1 MGTKRPHT
9 SSHDATTSS
18 SAPKKRKFDPSSS
31 SGGKKPQHKP
41 APKPNPINPLR
52 SRIRNLKR
60 LLAHDDAHD
69 SRPSA
74 RGAHGFA
81 QEVGQD
87 GLHPSRAEAILHS
100 KDELDIAAKHERR
113 DEKRRKRLPMNVRV
127 ERERELRGLEERLE
141 EAERKRKRGEMVGR
155 WHMVRFFERR
165 RGERRLRRGRRELRE
180 LEEGE
185 ESQGPGEE
193 EGGRGVKG
201 RKEKE
206 RRKRETEKR
215 VHDAEVD
222 LNYALYWPLERAY
235 VSLWPR
241 KGKGQEQGKGEEDA
255 EEAKGDREMWKLVE
269 RCMAEGT
276 LEDLR
281 EGRVEGCGVER
292 PEKKV
297 VSGKEA
303 KSNGKTANGKER
315 AKQEVQQDDEESDDG
330 FFE

>member
-9 SSHDATTSS
+9 SSHDAGTSS

-31 SGGKKPQHKP
+31 SGKKPQHKP
-41 APKPNPINPLR
+41 APSANPINPLR

-69 SRPSA
+69 TPSRS
-74 RGAHGFA
+74 HGSSTA

-100 KDELDIAAKHERR
+100 KDELDIAAKHQRR

-180 LEEGE
+180 LEAEAG
-185 ESQGPGEE
+185 G
-193 EGGRGVKG
+193 EGGVEGKG
-201 RKEKE
+201 RE
-206 RRKRETEKR
+206 RRKREAERR

-241 KGKGQEQGKGEEDA
+241 KGKGQEEGKGEEDA
-255 EEAKGDREMWKLVE
+255 EEAKGDREMWKLVA

-292 PEKKV
+292 PERKV

-303 KSNGKTANGKER
+303 KSNGKTVNGKGR
-315 AKQEVQQDDEESDDG
+315 AKEEVQQDDEESDDG

>member
-1 MGTKRPHT
+1 
-9 SSHDATTSS
+9 
-18 SAPKKRKFDPSSS
+18 
-31 SGGKKPQHKP
+31 
-41 APKPNPINPLR
+41 
-52 SRIRNLKR
+52 
-60 LLAHDDAHD
+60 
-69 SRPSA
+69 
-74 RGAHGFA
+74 
-81 QEVGQD
+81 
-87 GLHPSRAEAILHS
+87 
-100 KDELDIAAKHERR
+100 
-113 DEKRRKRLPMNVRV
+113 MNVRV

-165 RGERRLRRGRRELRE
+165 RGERRLRGRRRELRE
-180 LEEGE
+180 LEV
-185 ESQGPGEE
+185 
-193 EGGRGVKG
+193 EGGGEGGVEG
-201 RKEKE
+201 REK
-206 RRKRETEKR
+206 RKREAGKR

-241 KGKGQEQGKGEEDA
+241 KGKGQEEGKGEEDA

-303 KSNGKTANGKER
+303 KSNGKTVNGKGR
-315 AKQEVQQDDEESDDG
+315 AKEEVQQDDEESDDG